1 MTYRKDDKKDDLIK
15 LIEKTTL
22 TEENPIYI
30 YIYIY
35 IYINRWSWEKIQL
48 DFKLKFNQTLILHH
62 VSYLI

>member
-15 LIEKTTL
+15 LIEKTTP
-22 TEENPIYI
+22 TEENP
-30 YIYIY
+30 IYIY

>member
-15 LIEKTTL
+15 LIEKTTP

-35 IYINRWSWEKIQL
+35 I
-48 DFKLKFNQTLILHH
+48 LIGE
-62 VSYLI
+62 VERKSN